1 MIWFTSLNAGVIE
14 GVVWGMGYKKR
25 LYVVSSYPTQLHST
39 HSTQL
44 ATLQLDDEQE
54 GPGIGIG
61 VC

>member
-1 MIWFTSLNAGVIE
+1 
-14 GVVWGMGYKKR
+14 MGIKKR

-61 VC
+61 VCVCVIFNPKSG